1 HVVADIERIA
11 DHIVLLADG
20 TVRLPGDGE
29 MLLASPRLLT
39 RAGRARE
46 RHRGRQM
53 TVLARISAPVV
64 DPSWSVDRIGLEELL
79 LAYMAPD
86 RLPKPTTKEK
96 RRLRWHG

>member
-1 HVVADIERIA
+1 
-11 DHIVLLADG
+11 
-20 TVRLPGDGE
+20 
-29 MLLASPRLLT
+29 
-39 RAGRARE
+39 
-46 RHRGRQM
+46 M
-53 TVLARISAPVV
+53 TLLARISAPVV